1 MNNRQFLIKELTK
14 YELECFL
21 DNSEYLEENVE
32 FFANGGFSKWTD
44 EALQKKY
51 DLFIA
56 EAV

>member
-1 MNNRQFLIKELTK
+1 MIDRQFLIEELTK

-21 DNSEYLEENVE
+21 DNPEYLEENVY
-32 FFANGGFSKWTD
+32 FFARGGFNAWTD